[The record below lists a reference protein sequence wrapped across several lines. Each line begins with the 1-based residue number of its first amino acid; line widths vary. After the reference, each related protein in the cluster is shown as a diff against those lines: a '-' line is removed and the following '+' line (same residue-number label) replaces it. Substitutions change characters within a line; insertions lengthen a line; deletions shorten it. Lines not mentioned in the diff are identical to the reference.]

1 MESTYTLSHSQ
12 IEYFKLSDGLYKA
25 VCIGRDRIR
34 ITWIKEN
41 WDDEDNISYSI
52 GQWTVT
58 LEQYKQ
64 NFTTDMICS
73 KDKYEILIREI
84 QELL

>member
-1 MESTYTLSHSQ
+1 MESTYTLSHSHT
-12 IEYFKLSDGLYKA
+12 EYFKLSDGYYRA
-25 VCIGRDRIR
+25 SRIGENEIR
-34 ITWIKEN
+34 ITWIKED

-58 LEQYKQ
+58 EEQYKQ
-64 NFTTDMICS
+64 NFTPDMICS
-73 KDKYEILIREI
+73 KDKYEILIKEI